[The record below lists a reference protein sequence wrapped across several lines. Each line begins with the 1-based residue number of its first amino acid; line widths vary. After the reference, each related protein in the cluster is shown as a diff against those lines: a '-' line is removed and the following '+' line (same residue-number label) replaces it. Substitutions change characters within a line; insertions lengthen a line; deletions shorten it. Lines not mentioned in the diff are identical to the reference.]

1 MRALV
6 LALALSLLGAAPAFA
21 QAAPSKCNA
30 AKFKATGAYA
40 QAILGCQAKSLQKG
54 AGPDLPCLAKAI
66 TKLEKAFTKAENK
79 GDCNGSEGAA
89 TAQSQADAFR
99 IALGEALL
107 PPLRCCAFTN
117 ACGWAVDEAACTGAG
132 GTAGAEGT
140 NCHGDMGTCEAGV
153 PSSGPCC
160 ETQEAACTAGPDV
173 TIGECTA
180 TKGNG
185 FVDGGVC
192 LATGEC
198 LPH

>member
-6 LALALSLLGAAPAFA
+6 LALAFSLLGAAPAFA

-40 QAILGCQAKSLQKG
+40 QAILGCQAKSIQKG
-54 AGPDLPCLAKAI
+54 EGIDLNCLAKAI
-66 TKLEKAFTKAENK
+66 TKLEKAFAKAENK
-79 GDCNGSEGAA
+79 GDCGGSDGAA
-89 TAQSQADAFR
+89 TAQSYADAFR
-99 IALGEALL
+99 IDLGGLL
-107 PPLRCCAFTN
+107 PPQRCCALSN
-117 ACGWAVDEAACTGAG
+117 RCGWFPDETSCVGAG
-132 GTAGAEGT
+132 GAAGAEGT
-140 NCHGDMGTCEAGV
+140 SCDGTTGTCVAGA

-160 ETQEAACTAGPDV
+160 QTPEATCTTGPDV

-180 TKGNG
+180 TNGNG